1 MPNTSLN
8 ANKTRNK
15 REKNVNIV
23 KKAIR
28 SSLVHRQEDGDG
40 EGLNDGWDD
49 PPAPKVERPSAR
61 RTMWS
66 MCCSAAVVAGF
77 EFVGAESTERE
88 VAGEGTGRG
97 TWVARNM

>member
-1 MPNTSLN
+1 MS
-8 ANKTRNK
+8 
-15 REKNVNIV
+15 IV

-28 SSLVHRQEDGDG
+28 SSLVHQEVDG
-40 EGLNDGWDD
+40 EENDGKDD

-66 MCCSAAVVAGF
+66 MCCSAAVVAGL
-77 EFVGAESTERE
+77 EIVGAESRERE
-88 VAGEGTGRG
+88 VAGEGIGRG

>member
-8 ANKTRNK
+8 ANNTRNK
-15 REKNVNIV
+15 REKNVSIV

-28 SSLVHRQEDGDG
+28 SSLVHQEEDG
-40 EGLNDGWDD
+40 EGNDGWDD

-61 RTMWS
+61 RTIWS
-66 MCCSAAVVAGF
+66 MCCSAAVVAGL
-77 EFVGAESTERE
+77 EVAGAESRERE
-88 VAGEGTGRG
+88 VAGEGTGGG

>member
-15 REKNVNIV
+15 REKNVSIV
-23 KKAIR
+23 RKAIR
-28 SSLVHRQEDGDG
+28 SSLVHKEEGG
-40 EGLNDGWDD
+40 EGNDGWED

-66 MCCSAAVVAGF
+66 MCCSAAVVAGL
-77 EFVGAESTERE
+77 EVVGAESRERE
-88 VAGEGTGRG
+88 VAGDGIGRG